1 MKTIDLTQL
10 EELQGLKRKFDEL
23 KNSIADLEI
32 QKQVKVNEILQVQAQ
47 FQTIE
52 KKLVE
57 QYGSDAVLN
66 LHTGEIKS
74 KTWK

>member
-10 EELQGLKRKFDEL
+10 QELQGLKGKFDEL

-74 KTWK
+74 KT

>member
-57 QYGSDAVLN
+57 EYGSDAVLN

-74 KTWK
+74 KT

>member
-32 QKQVKVNEILQVQAQ
+32 QKQVKVNEILQVQAK

-74 KTWK
+74 KT

>member
-23 KNSIADLEI
+23 KNGIADLEI
-32 QKQVKVNEILQVQAQ
+32 QKQVKVSEILQVQAQ

-57 QYGSDAVLN
+57 EYGNDAVLN

-74 KTWK
+74 KT

>member
-23 KNSIADLEI
+23 KNGIADLEI

-74 KTWK
+74 KT

>member
-32 QKQVKVNEILQVQAQ
+32 QKQVKVNEILQVQAK

-57 QYGSDAVLN
+57 EYGSDAVLN

-74 KTWK
+74 KT

>member
-32 QKQVKVNEILQVQAQ
+32 QKQVKVNEILQVQVK

-66 LHTGEIKS
+66 LHTRRN
-74 KTWK
+74 

>member
-23 KNSIADLEI
+23 KNGIADLEI
-32 QKQVKVNEILQVQAQ
+32 QKQVKVNEILQVQAK

-74 KTWK
+74 KT

>member
-32 QKQVKVNEILQVQAQ
+32 QKQVKVNEILQVQVQ

-74 KTWK
+74 KT

>member
-32 QKQVKVNEILQVQAQ
+32 QKQVKVNEILQVQVK

-74 KTWK
+74 KT

>member
-74 KTWK
+74 KT